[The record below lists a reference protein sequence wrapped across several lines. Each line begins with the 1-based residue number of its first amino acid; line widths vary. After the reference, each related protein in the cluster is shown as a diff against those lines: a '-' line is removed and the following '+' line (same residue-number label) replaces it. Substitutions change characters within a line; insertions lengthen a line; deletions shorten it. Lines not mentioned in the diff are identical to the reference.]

1 MKRGKMIL
9 YKICMQLLHFLIV
22 LFGIS
27 FLTFSIMFLSPQNPA
42 ELWLAGP
49 GGNAGTVSAEA
60 VAEQE
65 HKMGLDE
72 PFLVQYGTWMGRA
85 MKGDLGISIT
95 YHTPVTEEIASH
107 MGPTVFMTI
116 FSLTVSVALSLPLGI
131 LCAVYKDR
139 LLDNVMRVFGFF
151 GISIPSFLLSILF
164 LWIFCIRLGWFPV
177 IATEGIRGIWLPSIV
192 LILQFTGKMT
202 RQIRAIILEQLEQ
215 PYVDG
220 AVIRG
225 VKFQTILFDHVL
237 KNSAAPILTC
247 VGIYVG
253 LAFGGSAVIEGIFS
267 VDGLGR
273 MAVNSVARM
282 DIYMIQGFVLW
293 VAVIYLVINLLVDIL
308 SALIDPQIRYNQKAG
323 GGSL

>member
-1 MKRGKMIL
+1 MKRGKTVI
-9 YKICMQLLHFLIV
+9 YKICMQALHFVIV

-27 FLTFSIMFLSPQNPA
+27 FLTFSITFLSPQNPA

-49 GGNAGTVSAEA
+49 GGNTGTISAEA
-60 VAEQE
+60 IAQQE
-65 HKMGLDE
+65 HEMGLDE
-72 PFLVQYGTWMGRA
+72 PFLVQYGNWLGKA
-85 MKGDLGISIT
+85 LKGDLGTSVT

-107 MGPTVFMTI
+107 MGPTVAMTAV
-116 FSLTVSVALSLPLGI
+116 SLAVSVALSLPLGI

-164 LWIFCIRLGWFPV
+164 LWLFCIKLGWFPV
-177 IATEGIRGIWLPSIV
+177 IAGEGVRGILLPAFV

-202 RQIRAIILEQLEQ
+202 RQIRSVILEQLDQ

-220 AVIRG
+220 AVTRG
-225 VKFQTILFDHVL
+225 VTFLAILFGHVL
-237 KNSAAPILTC
+237 KNSAGPILTC
-247 VGIYVG
+247 IGIYVG

-273 MAVNSVARM
+273 LAVDSVARM
-282 DIYMIQGFVLW
+282 DIYMLQGFVLW
-293 VAVIYLVINLLVDIL
+293 VAVIYLVVNLLVDIL
-308 SALIDPQIRYNQKAG
+308 SALIDPRIRYGQKTG
-323 GGSL
+323 GGRL